1 MHKKVLYCNKFT
13 TVKGCRQ
20 LDAFISED
28 RNSPPTAQILGLQ
41 VEEELAEISYFHVSF
56 LFCFVFVV
64 LSHLEKKME
73 EIAEGGKKSFI
84 LTLAA
89 YLRTVEGNTM
99 CLTYVYAEVSW
110 RFKLLICLCSF
121 NAMPFPFTQYWKTPV
136 EKNSFN

>member
-1 MHKKVLYCNKFT
+1 MPIHVCSKTHLQYNTFYCTKKVLYCHKFT
-13 TVKGCRQ
+13 TDEGCRQ

-41 VEEELAEISYFHVSF
+41 VEEELAETSYFHVAF

-89 YLRTVEGNTM
+89 
-99 CLTYVYAEVSW
+99 VSQDG
-110 RFKLLICLCSF
+110 RGQCGVPDICLR
-121 NAMPFPFTQYWKTPV
+121 
-136 EKNSFN
+136 